1 MQTRALTLRI
11 RHPTDRGQD
20 RQVTLPAYVLT
31 GDQAIKVGLELIRAG
46 EAVTGMTEPRA
57 VAAC

>member
-1 MQTRALTLRI
+1 MTLRI

-57 VAAC
+57 GAAP